1 MGGRTDHRKWCGK
14 GKKLVENGQEYGFIR
29 ATTFDTLIGTA
40 NLRLMR
46 LRDILKER
54 YDELPT
60 NELIAKVLAVQEQTT
75 LDLAASDQIASAETE
90 PDLQD

>member
-1 MGGRTDHRKWCGK
+1 
-14 GKKLVENGQEYGFIR
+14 
-29 ATTFDTLIGTA
+29 
-40 NLRLMR
+40 MR